1 MNSKEIAEKY
11 SVSKTDLES
20 FVLNSD
26 LKYKMTMINGMV
38 IMEDPAIVIEQF
50 NQYMENKRIEAVKIE
65 QEKEKE
71 AEQERLQKAQYHIN
85 EEYNSVVYSI
95 RMNARKRA
103 EEDLVYS
110 VIGARGRRIK
120 IYPYKCVIT
129 TDTTVGSLLT
139 GNATDGEKTIYY
151 KDCIGIQ
158 YKRPGATIGYL
169 QFETAASTMNNV
181 KSNMFSENSFT
192 FEKNTELMEEIYEYI
207 IGIMDGIK
215 AL

>member
-11 SVSKTDLES
+11 SVSKSDLES

-50 NQYMENKRIEAVKIE
+50 NQYMENRRIEAVKIE

-71 AEQERLQKAQYHIN
+71 AEQERLRKAQYHIN
-85 EEYNSVVYSI
+85 EEYTNVVYSI

-129 TDTTVGSLLT
+129 TDATVGSIIT

-169 QFETAASTMNNV
+169 QFETATSTMNNE
-181 KSNMFSENSFT
+181 KSNMFNENSFT

>member
-11 SVSKTDLES
+11 SVSKSDLES

-50 NQYMENKRIEAVKIE
+50 NQYMENRRIEAVKIE

-71 AEQERLQKAQYHIN
+71 TEQERLRKAQYHIN
-85 EEYNSVVYSI
+85 EEYTNVVYSI

-129 TDTTVGSLLT
+129 TDATVGSIIT

-169 QFETAASTMNNV
+169 QFETATSTMNNE
-181 KSNMFSENSFT
+181 KSNMFNENSFT